1 MATDAPTVLE
11 RLSEAVVS
19 DDLSH
24 RRTRCDIDWIAALG
38 FAGAHERQGSA
49 LLDLDLTLEPAAV
62 AEAIKATMQI
72 TRRIAE
78 TRGWPVLHVTRLRRI
93 ASEALSHYLRPTC
106 GCCKGRGMVGV
117 ECLPEE
123 SLQTCKHC
131 KGTGRH
137 GRGECPH
144 CHGKGQVRKVTARAY
159 NPKPCGS
166 CGGTGKR
173 PLPAK
178 DQRQIREVL
187 YVMEE
192 ARRRAGAGVKRA
204 MEARGAIE

>member
-1 MATDAPTVLE
+1 MKNDTPTVLE
-11 RLSEAVVS
+11 RLSHAVVS

-24 RRTRCDIDWIAALG
+24 RRTQSDIDWVAALG
-38 FAGAHERQGSA
+38 FAGIHDRQGSA

-62 AEAIKATMQI
+62 TEAIKATMQL
-72 TRRIAE
+72 TRRVAE
-78 TRGWPVLHVTRLRRI
+78 KRGWPVLHVTRLRRI

-106 GCCKGRGMVGV
+106 GCCKGRGVVGV
-117 ECLPEE
+117 EHLPDEV
-123 SLQTCKHC
+123 LHTCSHC
-131 KGTGRH
+131 KGTGRN
-137 GRGECPH
+137 GRAACSH
-144 CHGKGQVRKVTARAY
+144 CHGKGKVRKVVARTY
-159 NPKPCGS
+159 NPKPCAP

-192 ARRRAGAGVKRA
+192 ARRRAGSGVKRA
-204 MEARGAIE
+204 MEAKGAIE

>member
-1 MATDAPTVLE
+1 MTERPTVME
-11 RLSEAVVS
+11 RLSAAKVT

-24 RRTRCDIDWIAALG
+24 RSGVCPVDWVGALG
-38 FAGAHERQGSA
+38 FAGIHDRHGSA

-62 AEAIKATMQI
+62 ADAMKATMQL
-72 TRRIAE
+72 TRRLADK
-78 TRGWPVLHVTRLRRI
+78 RGWPVLHVTRLRRI
-93 ASEALSHYLRPTC
+93 SMEALSHYLRPAC
-106 GCCKGRGMVGV
+106 GCCKGRGVVGV
-117 ECLPEE
+117 EHLPEE
-123 SLQTCKHC
+123 TLHACSHC
-131 KGTGRH
+131 KGTGRR
-137 GRGECPH
+137 GRSTCPH
-144 CHGKGQVRKVTARAY
+144 CHGKGKVRKIVARAY
-159 NPKPCGS
+159 NPRPCGP

-173 PLPAK
+173 PLPFK